1 MKHALCYSIFIL
13 LCFTACRPDPVCRSN
28 MKVGLVAELEEI
40 QYDATHQPHTNT
52 TWDSITVQGIGNDSI
67 LYDNSKSIKKI
78 CLPLRHDAD
87 STAYT
92 LIYKGQTDTLLIIHN
107 SRQHFVSVEC
117 GCVYNHTVSDLQC
130 TRHWVDSIT
139 VLSDNVE
146 RGGETNIRFYRENQ

>member
-13 LCFTACRPDPVCRSN
+13 LCFTACRPDAACRSN

-67 LYDNSKSIKKI
+67 LYNNSKSIKKI
-78 CLPLRHDAD
+78 CLPLRHDVD

-92 LIYKGQTDTLLIIHN
+92 LLYKGKIDTLRIIHD
-107 SRQHFVSVEC
+107 SQQHFVSIEC
-117 GCVYNHTVSDLQC
+117 GCVYNHTVTKLQC
-130 TRHWVDSIT
+130 THNWVDSIT
-139 VLSDNVE
+139 VLSDYAE
-146 RGGETNIRFYRENQ
+146 RGGATNIRFYRVDQ